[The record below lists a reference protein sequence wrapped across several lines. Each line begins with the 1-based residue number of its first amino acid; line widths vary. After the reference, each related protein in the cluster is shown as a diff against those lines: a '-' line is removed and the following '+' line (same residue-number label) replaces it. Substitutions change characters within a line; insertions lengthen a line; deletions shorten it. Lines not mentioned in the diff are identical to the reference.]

1 MNTRA
6 CAMVVILL
14 AALLTAFVL
23 SWAESVTP
31 EMAQQAISRQ
41 LEGERRG
48 PLEGIE
54 GVVRTGSAPSELRDK
69 ETDALLGFVFE
80 LFPTGYIVVSPDTR
94 IRPVIAYSYMSNF
107 SWEDVPQNILLHMLR
122 VDLDYRL
129 EAVEKSVVSEE
140 VIRSNERLW
149 DIYLGRIPG
158 VGPPVTQ
165 TTWGPHI
172 TFPTWN
178 QGAPYWN
185 NCPMDPNE
193 PPPETHRCYAGCVA
207 TALAQIL
214 NYWRYPSS
222 VTFQASDNYSYSY
235 DPGDEYGTRNMTITA
250 TTANLASINYNNSYP
265 NDTTKAQLSYAAG
278 VSVHMMYTSA
288 GSATWT
294 QFVANALVGGVPQ
307 VYAWPNS
314 WNRQVWGYASA
325 DFRTMA
331 DMNYDPPYFVGSTEF
346 YSQLETSMKAARPA
360 TLGIGNSG
368 GHEIVSD
375 GYKDTGEYHLNYGWG
390 GTGDGWYFLPTGM
403 PYGYTVVD
411 DSAMNIYPPMGDIA
425 PVFRVTASGEVRAD
439 GAFYGAGFHTGSAD
453 VAEWVPVSEPV
464 EPGDVLE
471 FDPERAGYYRKTRSP
486 CSTLV
491 GGVVSTAPG
500 FVLGSQVLGSDTG
513 LTTDDSRLVTD
524 DSALLALLG
533 IVAVKVTDEGGS
545 IRPGDLLVTSSTPGY
560 AMKWNQEG
568 ESFCDF
574 VGKAL
579 EPLES
584 GTRVILVLL
593 MR

>member
-1 MNTRA
+1 
-6 CAMVVILL
+6 MVVILL

-54 GVVRTGSAPSELRDK
+54 GVVRTVSAPSELRDK

-94 IRPVIAYSYMSNF
+94 IRPIIAYSYSSDF
-107 SWEDVPQNILLHMLR
+107 SWEEVLQNILLHMLR
-122 VDLDYRL
+122 VDLDHRL

-149 DIYLGRIPG
+149 DIYLGKVSG
-158 VGPPVTQ
+158 VKPPFAAY
-165 TTWGPHI
+165 TWGPWI

-178 QGAPYWN
+178 QDAPYWN
-185 NCPMDPNE
+185 SCPVDVV
-193 PPPETHRCYAGCVA
+193 TGAQCYVGCVA

-214 NYWRYPSS
+214 NYWQYPSS
-222 VTFQASDNYSYSY
+222 VTFQASDNYSYSD
-235 DPGDEYGTRNMTITA
+235 DPGDEHGTRNMSITA

-288 GSATWT
+288 GSGAWT
-294 QFVANALVGGVPQ
+294 QQLANALAGGVPQ
-307 VYAWPNS
+307 VYTYPNG
-314 WNRQVWGYASA
+314 WNRQVWGYTTA
-325 DFRTMA
+325 DYRTMT
-331 DMNYDPPYFVGSTEF
+331 DSNYAAPYYVNSTSF
-346 YSQLETSMKAARPA
+346 YNQLQTSVKAARPA

-390 GTGDGWYFLPTGM
+390 GTGDGWYFLPSGM
-403 PYGYTVVD
+403 PAGFSVVD
-411 DSAMNIYPPMGDIA
+411 DAAMNIRPPTSGTA
-425 PVFRVTASGEVRAD
+425 AVFVVTSSGEVRAD
-439 GAFYGAGFHTGSAD
+439 GAFYGAGFYTGQAD

-471 FDPERAGYYRKTRSP
+471 LDPENPGHYRKSRGP
-486 CSTLV
+486 CSTLIA
-491 GGVVSTAPG
+491 GVVSTNPG
-500 FVLGSQVLGSDTG
+500 VILGSSSPTLDIG
-513 LTTDDSRLVTD
+513 LWTL

-533 IVAVKVTDEGGS
+533 IVPVKVTDEGGS
-545 IRPGDLLVTSSTPGY
+545 IRPGDLLVTSSTPGC
-560 AMKWNQEG
+560 AMRWAPGNKDG
-568 ESFCDF
+568 CGL

-579 EPLES
+579 EPFT
-584 GTRVILVLL
+584 GKRGAVLVLL
-593 MR
+593 MAH